1 MKAPELPI
9 ARWLSGKPVT
19 LASLRGKVVVLA
31 FLSSYQTNSD
41 RLFGRLLE
49 LDRRYRSRGLA
60 TLSVVLPPWDETY
73 LRKLISAAHPTYPVG
88 LYDSRIGANRPRSSP
103 LARLMDAAGQSE
115 MYIIDRK
122 GFARPVSDYSKIEA
136 EIEKALAR

>member
-1 MKAPELPI
+1 MKAPELAI

-31 FLSSYQTNSD
+31 FWTSHQRNGD
-41 RLFGRLLE
+41 RLFGRLAD

-60 TLSVVLPPWDETY
+60 AIGIVLPSWDETY
-73 LRKLISAAHPTYPVG
+73 IRKLLSAACPTYPVG
-88 LYDSRIGANRPRSSP
+88 LYDSTVDANRRRSSP
-103 LARLMDAAGQSE
+103 LARFMDAAGLSE
-115 MYIIDRK
+115 LYIVDRK

>member
-1 MKAPELPI
+1 MKAPELAI

-19 LASLRGKVVVLA
+19 LTSLRGKVVVLA
-31 FLSSYQTNSD
+31 FWTSYQTNGD
-41 RLFGRLLE
+41 RLFGRLVE

-60 TLSVVLPPWDETY
+60 TVSIVLPPCDETY
-73 LRKLISAAHPTYPVG
+73 MRKLLSAARPTYPVG

-103 LARLMDAAGQSE
+103 LVKFTDAAGLSDL
-115 MYIIDRK
+115 YIVDRK
-122 GFARPVSDYSKIEA
+122 GFARPVSDYSKVEV